1 MQPAPR
7 RSHRGAPATVPPA
20 PRNPRSGAAAAV
32 TLAVL
37 AVVVPGGPAV
47 AADCVAPSTQTS
59 VPAPWP
65 QLALAPDR
73 IWPLTRGQGITVAV
87 LDSGVD
93 ARSGQL
99 AGRVLPGIA
108 AVPDAGPTDRDCDGH
123 GTAAAG
129 LVAAA
134 PARGTGFAGI
144 APAARILPVLVGGS
158 TVEPA
163 VLAGAI
169 TRAVAA
175 GARVVLVSAKPSR
188 DDQVLRAAVAAA
200 VRADALVVAGA
211 DGASGGALSY
221 PAAYPEVLAVAGVGP
236 AGTGSGAG
244 GGGSPPAGQRVDL
257 VAPGDQLVSLGVG
270 PSGQVGAA
278 GAPMA
283 AAYAA
288 GTAALLRAYR
298 PALTAAQVR
307 ARLITTAAPAGG
319 PVPHPRWG
327 HGTLDPYAAITALAP
342 RGARAEV
349 GPVRVAM
356 PVRPAPPDTTRRD
369 TALLIGL
376 ATIAATALCA
386 AAVAVTRRGRARH
399 WHPA

>member
-1 MQPAPR
+1 MQPASPR
-7 RSHRGAPATVPPA
+7 AGRAI
-20 PRNPRSGAAAAV
+20 AAV
-32 TLAVL
+32 LLAVL
-37 AVVVPGGPAV
+37 VAAVPAAPAA
-47 AADCVAPSTQTS
+47 AADCVAPSTETY

-73 IWPLTRGQGITVAV
+73 VWPLTRGQGITVAV

-108 AVPDAGPTDRDCDGH
+108 AVPDAGPADRDCAGH

-129 LVAAA
+129 IVAAA

-144 APAARILPVLVGGS
+144 APAARILPVLVGDGS

-188 DDQVLRAAVAAA
+188 DDRALRAAVAAA
-200 VRADALVVAGA
+200 VRADAVVVAGA
-211 DGASGGALSY
+211 DGASGGELSY

-236 AGTGSGAG
+236 AGTGSSTG
-244 GGGSPPAGQRVDL
+244 GGGGAPPAGQRVDL
-257 VAPGDQLVSLGVG
+257 VAPADQLVSLGVG
-270 PSGQVGAA
+270 RSGQVGAT
-278 GAPMA
+278 GAPLA

-307 ARLITTAAPAGG
+307 ARLISTAAPAAG

-342 RGARAEV
+342 RDTRADVGA
-349 GPVRVAM
+349 VRVTP
-356 PVRPAPPDTTRRD
+356 PVRPAPPDTSRRD
-369 TALLIGL
+369 TALLVGIAAL
-376 ATIAATALCA
+376 AATALCA
-386 AAVAVTRRGRARH
+386 AGVAVARRGRTRH